1 MNNKDFK
8 KKLNK
13 AYENKTP
20 DVYSKVRKTPIN
32 YNVFIESPEQAKKRK
47 IVLILVCMLFIILAV
62 LVVSLF
68 SFIIPP
74 SAPSAECPYVY
85 TNITINN
92 TAHFGVVIDDT
103 FDTLVCLMNEDA
115 KCNKDIAN
123 KTYNDI
129 WSLVDIHAG
138 DVVAITT
145 YALGYDQ
152 MDKISILLNS
162 SLQSYCVEKG
172 ISVTVTSSNMAMN
185 VYLTNYINS
194 FGKEQIAITDSPS
207 TIISAY
213 IYVSATNQNV

>member
-32 YNVFIESPEQAKKRK
+32 YNVFIESPEQARKRK
-47 IVLILVCMLFIILAV
+47 IVLILVCMLFVILAV

-68 SFIIPP
+68 SFMIPP
-74 SAPSAECPYVY
+74 SAPSTECQYVY

-92 TAHFGVVIDDT
+92 TQHFGVVIDDT
-103 FDTLVCLMNEDA
+103 DNALVCLMNEDA
-115 KCNKDIAN
+115 KCNKDVKD
-123 KTYNDI
+123 KTYNDL
-129 WSLVDIHAG
+129 WSIVDVHSG
-138 DVVAITT
+138 DTVSITS

-152 MDKISILLNS
+152 MDKINILLNNA
-162 SLQSYCVEKG
+162 LQSYCVEKG
-172 ISVTVTSSNMAMN
+172 ISVTVTSSNMAVN
-185 VYLTNYINS
+185 VYLANYINS
-194 FGKEQIAITDSPS
+194 FGKEQVNLTDSPS
-207 TIISAY
+207 TIITTY